1 MDLPIVEIKI
11 TRRGNVKAKLLMNH
25 DDKKDLKL
33 GDYALVKINTIN
45 DRIAVEEFIEN
56 LKNK

>member
-1 MDLPIVEIKI
+1 MELTTVKVDIN
-11 TRRGNVKAKLLMNH
+11 RHGRVKAKLQMDYEDSKNM
-25 DDKKDLKL
+25 KL
-33 GDYALVKINTIN
+33 GEYALVKIETMY